1 MIVFIYKWF
10 KNAVFRRVAGRLQAT
25 LRKCPAQQHAR
36 RRACSLHAPHG
47 RTASLYHRHQHQ
59 HRHQHHR
66 PSRATVRKRP
76 PPPFAPF
83 NSKNGREHRGKAAL
97 KKEMWFSQTSLS
109 PARTIRAGHSARAI
123 LPAVNATGR
132 ALPSARPVRRASA
145 QASTCMA
152 GTCLVRTSR

>member
-1 MIVFIYKWF
+1 MVQKCRFSQGGWEI
-10 KNAVFRRVAGRLQAT
+10 AGYPKKMPSAAACEAACVQ
-25 LRKCPAQQHAR
+25 PACA
-36 RRACSLHAPHG
+36 AWTYGIALPPAPAPAPAPAPPAKPCNG
-47 RTASLYHRHQHQ
+47 AKT
-59 HRHQHHR
+59 
-66 PSRATVRKRP
+66 